1 MTENEHFTMHIQ
13 EGAWRTRKRRK
24 SNNTFPQTEK
34 CQILFDIFPFAFDIL
49 PFVDIIKTDIH
60 LQEAIV
66 CQKEFL

>member
-1 MTENEHFTMHIQ
+1 MAGLRAAHFHTAISRLSVNGKMSI
-13 EGAWRTRKRRK
+13 
-24 SNNTFPQTEK
+24 F
-34 CQILFDIFPFAFDIL
+34 FDIFPFSFDIL

>member
-1 MTENEHFTMHIQ
+1 MSIFF
-13 EGAWRTRKRRK
+13 G
-24 SNNTFPQTEK
+24 
-34 CQILFDIFPFAFDIL
+34 IFPFAFDIL